1 MVSRFCALLCLLAVC
16 LPLAAQT
23 DEPELISANIPRYPP
38 LARQARIEGLVKVT
52 FTLPASAGEPANV
65 EAVSGH
71 PVLKAA
77 AVENVKTW
85 HLRNPFAAER
95 KYKTEFHYRLATEA
109 KKVIFESFHKVEIVI
124 SEPPPIDSNY

>member
-1 MVSRFCALLCLLAVC
+1 MVSRLCALFCFLAVC
-16 LPLAAQT
+16 LTLGAQT
-23 DEPELISANIPRYPP
+23 DEPELIPANIPRYSP
-38 LARQARIEGLVKVT
+38 LARQARIEGIVRMT
-52 FTLPASAGEPANV
+52 FTLPANAGEPANV

-71 PVLKAA
+71 PLLKAA

-95 KYKTEFHYRLATEA
+95 KYETKFQYRLVTEPQ
-109 KKVIFESFHKVEIVI
+109 KVTFESFHNVDIMI

>member
-1 MVSRFCALLCLLAVC
+1 
-16 LPLAAQT
+16 
-23 DEPELISANIPRYPP
+23 LISANIPRYPP
-38 LARQARIEGLVKVT
+38 LARQARIEGVVKVT
-52 FTLPASAGEPANV
+52 FTLPASGGEPANV

-95 KYKTEFHYRLATEA
+95 KYETELHYRLATEA
-109 KKVIFESFHKVEIVI
+109 PKVIFVSFHNVEIVI